1 MNELNCKLRKKLRLV
16 TIDSYNPKIGL
27 AIVTDGEIKFSVPIQ
42 LLGMDCI
49 FIDDDPISEE
59 EKLFLKLV
67 KGHINYQA
75 AFGLDYTFTVISIT
89 MNNTDLEYMSEQFI
103 SALANNMAVH
113 VGLYETST
121 DSLFYLP
128 IHMVEFV

>member
-1 MNELNCKLRKKLRLV
+1 M

-27 AIVTDGEIKFSVPIQ
+27 AIVTNGEIKFSVPIQ